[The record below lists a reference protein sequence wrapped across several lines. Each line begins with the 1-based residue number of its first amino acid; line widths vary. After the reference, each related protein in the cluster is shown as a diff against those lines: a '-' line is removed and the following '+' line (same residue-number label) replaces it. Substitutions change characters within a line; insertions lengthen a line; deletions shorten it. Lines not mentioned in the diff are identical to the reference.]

1 MLDIFRLAGASVAL
15 CGTTSSLSSRSI
27 RASVRR
33 ASIDIL
39 ATLKAEHVQSSSQ
52 ARSSST
58 PHSSIRVCAEDI
70 VLMHHSQAHHQRHKR
85 KDQPLP
91 MSTKQYDASILA
103 TSVTLFG
110 TGEKA
115 LSRSCSHMIV
125 YPLPDRTCSMIEI
138 ALDDLD
144 WFCIILGYSW
154 CTVAFSLCSMA

>member
-1 MLDIFRLAGASVAL
+1 MFRLAGASVAL

-27 RASVRR
+27 RASIRR

-70 VLMHHSQAHHQRHKR
+70 VLMHHSQGHQQRHKR
-85 KDQPLP
+85 EEQPLP
-91 MSTKQYDASILA
+91 TSTKQYDASILA
-103 TSVTLFG
+103 TTVTLFG

-115 LSRSCSHMIV
+115 FSRSCSHIV
-125 YPLPDRTCSMIEI
+125 VCQLPDRTYSMIET
-138 ALDDLD
+138 ALDDHD
-144 WFCIILGYSW
+144 
-154 CTVAFSLCSMA
+154 